1 MKKQSVI
8 IFLMLSVAMTAQKVN
23 FAVEAGFGLSNVHT
37 NETSGISNAS
47 GFNAGISTRIQLNKK
62 LWFQSG
68 LFYSPKGAQKT
79 ISTENSTINT
89 RRVINYFELPANI
102 VYYFDGEK
110 AGGLFVSTG
119 MYVALAAGG
128 HTLKTVTGTDKK
140 IEKYRKDI
148 AFGQNVNQVQRF
160 DYGLSV
166 GLGYQ
171 SPLGIYIKGE
181 YQIGLH
187 NVVNTKYLYNR
198 SVQLMIGY
206 VIKHR
211 VTL

>member
-8 IFLMLSVAMTAQKVN
+8 SLLILSSALTAQKINLAAEV
-23 FAVEAGFGLSNVHT
+23 GFGLSNVHT
-37 NETSGISNAS
+37 NETTGISNTS
-47 GFNAGISTRIQLNKK
+47 GFSTGIWARIPLNRK

-68 LFYSPKGAQKT
+68 VFYSPKGAQKT

-89 RRVINYFELPANI
+89 KRVISYFELPVNV
-102 VYYFDGEK
+102 VYYFSGEK
-110 AGGLFVSTG
+110 VGRLFVSTG
-119 MYVALAAGG
+119 IYAALASGG
-128 HTLKTVTGTDKK
+128 HTLKTITGTDKDV
-140 IEKYRKDI
+140 EKYRNDIVFGKDI
-148 AFGQNVNQVQRF
+148 NQVRRF

-171 SPLGIYIKGE
+171 SPLGIYIRGQYE
-181 YQIGLH
+181 LGLQ

-198 SVQLMIGY
+198 SFQLMVGY
-206 VIKHR
+206 IIKHQ